1 MRRAGFFSAAWLLT
15 AAFAVPAADLH
26 GRQHPDGKE
35 GGATCD
41 PARIDPAS
49 YRLTTEA
56 QALNALRPR
65 EPWWEPFGLWK
76 SPREIGTV
84 NEGAATLAKRAKE
97 LDDTNLLAHGQL
109 AREYVT
115 MAVDRRTAEDEWQ
128 RVLDS
133 GGAIVWTATLYEID
147 PRSIFVLAFDRTS
160 IRIYQLDQLAG
171 ELDTHF
177 GAPEIPGPE
186 RVAFW
191 RALGGCLPPDVAP
204 EAEIGWHDVREIG
217 GGSWTLRFEL
227 AQKVRITS
235 DRGKRRSDDSLEVA
249 LHGQG
254 GFMDYRFVMTRF
266 GPRRAY
272 HGPVDPGPLLFQERV
287 RQMLVAAFDPQ
298 ARIKLPKLNRGFGW

>member
-1 MRRAGFFSAAWLLT
+1 MRRISPFALALVAGAAVSSLD
-15 AAFAVPAADLH
+15 VRADQQPIVA
-26 GRQHPDGKE
+26 GA
-35 GGATCD
+35 ATCD
-41 PARIDPAS
+41 SASIDQVS

-56 QALNALRPR
+56 QALNVLRPR
-65 EPWWEPFGLWK
+65 EPWWEPYGMWK
-76 SPREIGTV
+76 GPGEIGDV
-84 NEGAATLAKRAKE
+84 NEGAMQLAERARE
-97 LDDTNLLAHGQL
+97 LDDSNLLAHGQL
-109 AREYVT
+109 AREYVVT
-115 MAVDRRTAEDEWQ
+115 AVDRRKAQDEWQ

-147 PRSIFVLAFDRTS
+147 PRSIFVLAFDRKS
-160 IRIYQLDQLAG
+160 IRIYRLGQLAG

-204 EAEIGWHDVREIG
+204 EAEIAWQDVTEIG

-227 AQKVRITS
+227 AQKVRVTS
-235 DRGKRRSDDSLEVA
+235 DRRKHRNDDSLEVA

-266 GPRRAY
+266 GPRWAY
-272 HGPVDPGPLLFQERV
+272 HRPADPDPVLFQERV
-287 RQMLVAAFDPQ
+287 RQMLVAAFDPEE
-298 ARIKLPKLNRGFGW
+298 RIKLPKLTRAFGW